1 MKKIFSLTWK
11 VAVVFLTFFIMP
23 AVMASIIMLD
33 INVYMACICHP
44 AYDAVMFFVSL
55 LSTIACVDHL
65 IAIGE

>member
-23 AVMASIIMLD
+23 AVMASIVCLD
-33 INVYMACICHP
+33 LNVYMSCICNP
-44 AYDAVMFFVSL
+44 MYDALMFIMALIGTLASVE
-55 LSTIACVDHL
+55 HL

>member
-1 MKKIFSLTWK
+1 
-11 VAVVFLTFFIMP
+11 
-23 AVMASIIMLD
+23 MLD

>member
-11 VAVVFLTFFIMP
+11 IAVVFLTFFIMP
-23 AVMASIIMLD
+23 AVMASIVMLD

-55 LSTIACVDHL
+55 LATLACVEYL
-65 IAIGE
+65 VEIGE

>member
-23 AVMASIIMLD
+23 AVMASIVMLD
-33 INVYMACICHP
+33 LNVYMNCICNP
-44 AYDAVMFFVSL
+44 MYCALMFIMALIGTLASVE
-55 LSTIACVDHL
+55 HL

>member
-23 AVMASIIMLD
+23 AVMASIVFLD
-33 INVYMACICHP
+33 INVYMACICNP
-44 AYDAVMFFVSL
+44 MYCALMFIMAL
-55 LSTIACVDHL
+55 IGTIACVDHL